1 MSGTGIA
8 GAQDYVPTD
17 SGGWRCATCG
27 EVFHEGS
34 SALAW
39 GSPNGL
45 QQQCKQCYKDKK
57 SINTY
62 TQRQWDRTVGWGR
75 VPKEYS
81 NETT

>member
-17 SGGWRCATCG
+17 KGEWRCAMCG
-27 EVFHEGS
+27 KTFYEEA

-45 QQQCKQCYKDKK
+45 QQQCKQCYNER
-57 SINTY
+57 NTY
-62 TQRQWDRTVGWGR
+62 TQREWDRTVGYGE
-75 VPKEYS
+75 VPDEYKE
-81 NETT
+81 NN

>member
-17 SGGWRCATCG
+17 KGEWRCATCG
-27 EVFHEGS
+27 KTFYEEA

-45 QQQCKQCYKDKK
+45 QQQCKQCYNER
-57 SINTY
+57 NTY
-62 TQRQWDRTVGWGR
+62 TQREWDRTVGYGE
-75 VPKEYS
+75 VPDEYKE
-81 NETT
+81 NN

>member
-17 SGGWRCATCG
+17 KGEWRCATCG
-27 EVFHEGS
+27 KTFYEEA

-45 QQQCKQCYKDKK
+45 QQQCKQCYNER
-57 SINTY
+57 NTY
-62 TQRQWDRTVGWGR
+62 TQREWDRTVGYGE
-75 VPKEYS
+75 VPDEYKE
-81 NETT
+81 NK

>member
-17 SGGWRCATCG
+17 KGEWRCATCG
-27 EVFHEGS
+27 KTFYEEA

-45 QQQCKQCYKDKK
+45 QQQCKQCYNER
-57 SINTY
+57 NTY
-62 TQRQWDRTVGWGR
+62 TQREWDRTVGYGED
-75 VPKEYS
+75 PDEYKE
-81 NETT
+81 NN